1 MTHLAP
7 PLTDTADPRRDGGAL
22 RTVVATFGVI
32 VAVAGAEHGIGE
44 ILEGPVAPSS
54 VVIESWPDT
63 RAFAI
68 LSGEPA
74 MTIIP
79 NLLVSGVATITVSIA
94 FATWA
99 VGYADRPRGGLVL
112 IGLSVALL
120 LVGGGFAPP
129 LIGVILGLA
138 ATRIGV
144 RASAPRRPTV
154 RRFASVWRWALGAG
168 VVGYLGLFPGMI
180 LAYAVFG
187 VESEALVG
195 LLGLLAFGGLFASLF
210 AARAHDRVVALSPGV
225 GRSVQ

>member
-1 MTHLAP
+1 MTHLAA
-7 PLTDTADPRRDGGAL
+7 PLTAVPPRRDSGAL

-54 VVIESWPDT
+54 VVIESWPDA

-68 LSGEPA
+68 LGGEPA

-79 NLLVSGVATITVSIA
+79 NLLVSGAVTITLSTILA
-94 FATWA
+94 IWA
-99 VGYADRPRGGLVL
+99 LGYAHRPRGGLVL

-144 RASAPRRPTV
+144 RASAPGRT
-154 RRFASVWRWALGAG
+154 AQHIADVWRWALGAG
-168 VVGYLGLFPGMI
+168 VVGYLGLFPGMV

-195 LLGLLAFGGLFASLF
+195 LLGLLAFGGLFVSLF
-210 AARAHDRVVALSPGV
+210 AARVHDRIVAMSAGV
-225 GRSVQ
+225 